1 MVKNLLYFKRWIYPI
16 YLIHSINEMVFDKL
30 DSDFLKYLLDNQIA
44 AGEQLPTLTEIS
56 KELGVSV
63 GKLREQLELARSMDL
78 VSVRPRLGMQREPFN
93 FAPAVLNGVLFGLGS
108 GEATFQQ
115 LSQVRVA
122 LEVSFWD
129 TAVTLLTPA
138 DKEELR
144 QIVTLAWQKLR
155 GTPIHV
161 PNGEHRQL
169 HLKIFCRLEN
179 PFVQGILSAY
189 WDAYAASELTRFASY
204 QYWTEVWTYHQ
215 RIVEA
220 LLECEYDYG
229 RELLTQHFNLL
240 PTIPEPV

>member
-1 MVKNLLYFKRWIYPI
+1 MIL
-16 YLIHSINEMVFDKL
+16 DKL
-30 DSDFLKYLLDNQIA
+30 DSNFLKYLLDNQVA
-44 AGEQLPTLTEIS
+44 VGQHLPTLTEIS

-63 GKLREQLELARSMDL
+63 GKLREQLELARGMGL

-93 FAPAVLNGVLFGLGS
+93 FASTVLNGVLFGLGS

-122 LEVSFWD
+122 LEMSFWD
-129 TAVTLLTPA
+129 TAVAQLTPA
-138 DKEELR
+138 DKEELGE
-144 QIVTLAWQKLR
+144 IVALAWQKLR
-155 GTPIHV
+155 GEPIHV
-161 PNGEHRQL
+161 PNGEHRHL
-169 HLKIFCRLEN
+169 HLKIFCRLDN

-220 LLECEYDYG
+220 LQNCDFANG
-229 RELLTQHFNLL
+229 RELLNQHFNLL
-240 PTIPEPV
+240 PTVPEPV